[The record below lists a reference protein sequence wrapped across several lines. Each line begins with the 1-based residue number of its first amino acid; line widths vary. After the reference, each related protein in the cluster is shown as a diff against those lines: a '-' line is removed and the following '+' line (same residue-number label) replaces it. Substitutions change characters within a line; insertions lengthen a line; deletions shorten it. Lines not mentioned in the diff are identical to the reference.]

1 MLPFANPC
9 VILRERNPR
18 CHAAN
23 VTMFARFAF
32 AELPLYIARG
42 SLLHPK
48 KLMIEFRE
56 AFATVSVNLTFEKI
70 SALLPAGL

>member
-1 MLPFANPC
+1 
-9 VILRERNPR
+9 
-18 CHAAN
+18 
-23 VTMFARFAF
+23 MFARFAF